1 MILYLS
7 FLKSLKTGET
17 RLIDSG
23 NFFTESKYSFDAR
36 LISVFDFKVFKS
48 SKILSLIFS
57 PQKSY
62 KLVLPISSFVPI
74 SSL

>member
-36 LISVFDFKVFKS
+36 LISVFDFKVLNHLKYY
-48 SKILSLIFS
+48 L
-57 PQKSY
+57 
-62 KLVLPISSFVPI
+62 
-74 SSL
+74 